1 MGATKWMISLS
12 VWKKIA
18 NIVKQ
23 KFESNLV
30 KRHNTIYEE
39 AKFNQSKQEV
49 VDIHIYYVSLHLGR
63 MWRRADKTNPTGDA
77 SPTRIYVA

>member
-49 VDIHIYYVSLHLGR
+49 GEPVDIRIYYVSLHLGR
-63 MWRRADKTNPTGDA
+63 TLP
-77 SPTRIYVA
+77 V